1 MKKKIY
7 SKLLLAGTLLVS
19 SSMLSSC
26 DDFLTLLPTNQ
37 LPEENFWQDKADL
50 NGVRAGAYDQL
61 AASGQTGKILIWG
74 ELRGD
79 NLSLN
84 TISNTSIDNIQNAVL
99 EPSNS
104 MFDWSGFYTGINLC
118 NLVIEKGEEM
128 TIPNQEVDPSFTRGD
143 YRAIRSEMMALRSLY
158 YFYLVRAYR
167 DVPYVSHSVRT
178 DAEAK
183 SNKLPATPGV
193 AILGACI
200 DSVVANLPYA
210 AENFGSSAENKGRFT
225 IVGEKTLLAD
235 MYLWRACMLKDYV
248 SKAGSAARV
257 NMNDVAQVDEA
268 TGAVSSYQTVDG
280 QIIDDA
286 YCNELA
292 KECLQKSI
300 QYSGEAIDWLKKE
313 YDKRIAENPNGFYSD
328 DEKTQPYP
336 LTLNERTGTGVS
348 DASYADVFGTQ
359 NSENEGI
366 FELQYDGSTTTNS
379 VVNSYFSTYAN
390 SQFTPGT
397 MTLAI
402 DLVSSASSVDPTIGF
417 GKTDFR
423 LLETCN
429 YSSTEVNKPVT
440 KFVTSSFSVD
450 DIEDLTKRGSMT
462 GLSAR
467 TSSSNNAHWQI
478 YRLTDVMLI
487 KAEALARLNIINNT
501 NDKDNLVE
509 GYQLVN
515 QIFKRNNPGL
525 VSTAEASSNSNK
537 TNLGSSRLD
546 GDGYCLET
554 NGSLKSGIT
563 ASALLSNVYRERQR
577 EFVGEGKRWFDI
589 VRQAEYSYVTNQKNN
604 TTALGFGSFKA
615 TVINRLSKLYSLYN
629 PIYSEELK
637 VNGKGQA
644 EGGQLEQNPVWDR
657 YTKK

>member
-1 MKKKIY
+1 MKKSIY

-19 SSMLSSC
+19 SSMMSSC

-61 AASGQTGKILIWG
+61 ANATQTGKILIWG
-74 ELRGD
+74 EIRAD
-79 NLSLN
+79 NLTLN
-84 TISNTSIDNIQNAVL
+84 TISNTTIDNIQNAVL

-104 MFDWSGFYTGINLC
+104 MFDWAGFYAGINLC

-128 TIPNQEVDPSFTRGD
+128 TIPNKEVDPSFTRGD

-158 YFYLVRAYR
+158 YFYLVKAYR
-167 DVPYVSHSVRT
+167 DVPYVEKSVRT

-183 SNKLPATPGV
+183 ASRIAATPGV

-200 DSVVANLPYA
+200 DSVEANLSFA
-210 AENFGSSAENKGRFT
+210 AENFGSEAENKGRFT
-225 IVGEKTLLAD
+225 IYGEKALLAD

-248 SKAGSAARV
+248 SKEGKAARI
-257 NMNDVAQVDEA
+257 NMNDVAEVDEA
-268 TGAVSSYQTVDG
+268 GQVSLYKTVDG
-280 QIIDDA
+280 QNIDDA

-292 KECLQKSI
+292 KQCLQKARDYAGQVI
-300 QYSGEAIDWLKKE
+300 TKMKEE
-313 YDKRIAENPNGFYSD
+313 YDKRLKENGNNNASD
-328 DEKTQPYP
+328 EEKTQPYP
-336 LTLNERTGTGVS
+336 LTLNERTGKNVF
-348 DASYADVFGTQ
+348 DKSYNDIFGLQ
-359 NSENEGI
+359 NSKNEGI

-379 VVNSYFSTYAN
+379 NVNNYFSTYSN

-397 MTLAI
+397 MTLSV
-402 DLVSSASSVDPTIGF
+402 DLISSASSVDPTVGF

-429 YSSTEVNKPVT
+429 YGSTEVNKPVT
-440 KFVTSSFSVD
+440 KFVTTSFSVSN
-450 DIEDLTKRGSMT
+450 IEDLTERGSMSSI
-462 GLSAR
+462 SAR
-467 TSSSNNAHWQI
+467 TSSSNNAHWQV

-487 KAEALARLNIINNT
+487 KAEAIARLGVINGSISTT
-501 NDKDNLVE
+501 NLKE

-515 QIFKRNNPGL
+515 EIFKRNNPGL
-525 VSTAEASSNSNK
+525 VSTAEAASNTEK
-537 TNLGSSRLD
+537 RDLGSARFD
-546 GDGYCLET
+546 GDSYCIGS
-554 NGSLKSGIT
+554 NGAATKT
-563 ASALLSNVYRERQR
+563 AADLLSNVYRERQR

-589 VRQAEYSYVTNQKNN
+589 VRQAEYSYVANNKNN
-604 TTALGFGSFKA
+604 TTALGFGSFKS

-644 EGGQLEQNPVWDR
+644 AGGQLEQNPVWDR

>member
-1 MKKKIY
+1 
-7 SKLLLAGTLLVS
+7 
-19 SSMLSSC
+19 MLSSC

-50 NGVRAGAYDQL
+50 DGVRAGAYDQL
-61 AASGQTGKILIWG
+61 ANAGQTGKILIWG
-74 ELRGD
+74 EIRGD

-84 TISNTSIDNIQNAVL
+84 SISNTSIDNIQNAVL

-104 MFDWSGFYTGINLC
+104 MFDWAGFYTGINLC

-128 TIPNQEVDPSFTRGD
+128 TVPNQEVDPSFTRGD

-167 DVPYVSHSVRT
+167 DVPYVEKSVRT

-183 SNKLPATPGV
+183 ASRIAATPGV

-200 DSVVANLPYA
+200 DSVEANLNFA
-210 AENFGSSAENKGRFT
+210 AENFGSSGENKGRFT
-225 IVGEKTLLAD
+225 IYGEKALLAD

-248 SKAGSAARV
+248 SKEGKAARI
-257 NMNDVAQVDEA
+257 NMNDVAEVDE
-268 TGAVSSYQTVDG
+268 TSGQVSLYKTVDG
-280 QIIDDA
+280 QNIDDA

-292 KECLQKSI
+292 KHCLEKARDYASQVITKMK
-300 QYSGEAIDWLKKE
+300 EE
-313 YDKRIAENPNGFYSD
+313 YDKRLVENGYNNASD
-328 DEKTQPYP
+328 EQKTQPYP
-336 LTLNERTGTGVS
+336 LTLNDRTGKNIFDNSYS
-348 DASYADVFGTQ
+348 DIFGSQ
-359 NSENEGI
+359 NSTNEGI
-366 FELQYDGSTTTNS
+366 LELQYDGTTTTNS
-379 VVNSYFSTYAN
+379 NVNSYFSTYSN

-397 MTLAI
+397 MTMAV
-402 DLVSSASSVDPTIGF
+402 DLVSSASTVDPTVGF

-429 YSSTEVNKPVT
+429 YGSTEVNKPIT
-440 KFVTSSFSVD
+440 KFVTQSFTVANP
-450 DIEDLTKRGSMT
+450 EDLTERGCMS
-462 GLSAR
+462 GISAR

-487 KAEALARLNIINNT
+487 KAEALARLGIINGSI
-501 NDKDNLVE
+501 DKSDLAE
-509 GYQLVN
+509 GYRLIN
-515 QIFKRNNPGL
+515 QIFMRNNPAL
-525 VSTAEASSNSNK
+525 VTTDEAASNPDK
-537 TNLGSSRLD
+537 RELGSDRVMKDATDNS
-546 GDGYCLET
+546 YCIAS
-554 NGSLKSGIT
+554 NGNATKT
-563 ASALLSNVYRERQR
+563 ASELLSNVYRERQR

-589 VRQAEYSYVTNQKNN
+589 VRQAEYSYVTNKKSNV
-604 TTALGFGSFKA
+604 TALGFGSFKS
-615 TVINRLSKLYSLYN
+615 TVTNRLSKLYSLYN

>member
-1 MKKKIY
+1 MKKSIY

-19 SSMLSSC
+19 SGMLSSC
-26 DDFLTLLPTNQ
+26 NDFLTLLPTNQ

-50 NGVRAGAYDQL
+50 DGVRAGAYDQL

-79 NLSLN
+79 NLALN

-128 TIPNQEVDPSFTRGD
+128 TIPNKEVDPSFTRGD

-167 DVPYVSHSVRT
+167 DVPYISHSVRI

-183 SNKLPATPGV
+183 ASKPAATPGV
-193 AILGACI
+193 AVLGACI
-200 DSVVANLPYA
+200 DSVEANLPYA

-225 IVGEKTLLAD
+225 IVSEKALLAD

-248 SKAGSAARV
+248 SKAGAAARV
-257 NMNDVAQVDEA
+257 NMDDVAQTDET
-268 TGAVSSYQTVDG
+268 TGEVTLYKTVEG
-280 QIIDDA
+280 QNIDDA
-286 YCNELA
+286 YCNDLA
-292 KECLQKSI
+292 KQCLQKAK
-300 QYSGEAIDWLKKE
+300 QYSGEAIDWLYKE
-313 YDKRIAENPNGFYSD
+313 YKKRMDENPNGNYSD
-328 DEKTQPYP
+328 DEKTQPYS
-336 LTLNERTGTGVS
+336 LTLNDRTGKSVY
-348 DASYADVFGTQ
+348 DAAYGAVFGSQ

-366 FELQYDGSTTTNS
+366 FELQYDGTTTTNT
-379 VVNSYFSTYAN
+379 VVNNYFSTYSN
-390 SQFTPGT
+390 TQFTPGT

-402 DLVSSASSVDPTIGF
+402 DLVSSASSVDPTVGF

-429 YSSTEVNKPVT
+429 YASTEVNKPVT
-440 KFVTSSFSVD
+440 KFVTRDFTVA
-450 DIEDLTKRGSMT
+450 DISDLTKNGSMT

-487 KAEALARLNIINNT
+487 KAEAIARLGIINGSIS
-501 NDKDNLVE
+501 KDDLKE
-509 GYQLVN
+509 GYQLIN
-515 QIFKRNNPGL
+515 QIFKRNNPAL
-525 VSTAEASSNSNK
+525 VTPAEAEANPDKRELGSERLTGDSYCINSNGTPRK
-537 TNLGSSRLD
+537 
-546 GDGYCLET
+546 
-554 NGSLKSGIT
+554 T
-563 ASALLSNVYRERQR
+563 ASDLLSNVYRERQR

-589 VRQAEYSYVTNQKNN
+589 VRQAEYSYVTNKKNN

-615 TVINRLSKLYSLYN
+615 AVVNRLSKLYSLYN

-637 VNGKGQA
+637 VNGKDQA
-644 EGGQLEQNPVWDR
+644 EGGQLVQNPVWDP